1 MYEKGKDLSGDTQSD
16 LPVGFKRVELPIFEF
31 GANEQ
36 SKTETLTATIEQLPL
51 DEQEQYWQ
59 VMDNNNL
66 GFGEKVALIN
76 DMLKRYNGDIQD

>member
-1 MYEKGKDLSGDTQSD
+1 MHERVNDLSGDSQSD
-16 LPVGFKRVELPIFEF
+16 LPIEFRRVELPIFEF

-66 GFGEKVALIN
+66 GFGEKVTLIN